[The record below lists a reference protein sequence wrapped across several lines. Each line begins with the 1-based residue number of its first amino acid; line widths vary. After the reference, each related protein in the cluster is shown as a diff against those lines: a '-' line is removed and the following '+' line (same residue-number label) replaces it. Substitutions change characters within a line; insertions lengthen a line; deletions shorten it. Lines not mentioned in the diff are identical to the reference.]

1 MTDFWNPDIG
11 SGEDTY
17 EVPLTTRLDI
27 IEQHIASMTNT
38 WQQKFDEQAA
48 RIAELE
54 TMIRQG
60 VAPVEDPTMPPLD
73 ELVKLGLQI
82 FHSPALNKK
91 DRQSGK
97 SEWSAKLTIYAPS
110 RRKAEPNI
118 ALFAGRRFYCQVME
132 RNRPPEHTVQFAS
145 SIEEDENIWAGM
157 MRRITKKQG
166 SPFMP
171 NLFLVLTGHLIDEPH
186 AELHYDG
193 NRLVFTG
200 WRPAAGMKDN
210 RARWYAEWHR

>member
-1 MTDFWNPDIG
+1 MQNSWNPDPG
-11 SGEDTY
+11 SGDDTY

-27 IEQHIASMTNT
+27 IERHIASMAEN
-38 WQQKFDEQAA
+38 WMEKFHQQTI

-54 TMIRQG
+54 TMIRRG
-60 VAPVEDPTMPPLD
+60 VTPAEEPTMPPLE
-73 ELVKLGLQI
+73 ELTKLGLQI
-82 FHSPALNKK
+82 FHSPALGKK

-110 RRKAEPNI
+110 RRKTEPNI
-118 ALFAGRRFYCQVME
+118 ALFPGRRFYCQVME
-132 RNRPPEHTVQFAS
+132 RNQPPEHTVQFAS
-145 SIEEDENIWAGM
+145 SIEEDETIWAGM

-166 SPFMP
+166 NPFMP

-200 WRPAAGMKDN
+200 WRPAAGTRENK
-210 RARWYAEWHR
+210 ALWYAECRR